1 MKALSVNAVKS
12 IIKPIEKSIQKNAPQ
27 ILSGLGIAFGVG
39 AVGFSVKATVKAVEI
54 VKEKEKEKG
63 EKLTKKEIV
72 QSTWKSYIPV
82 ATCSAAS
89 VACVVASTHI
99 SMRRLATMT
108 AAYAMS
114 ENSFKEYKDKAVEIL
129 GEKKEEEIR
138 GAVSQDYIEK
148 HPPYNAIVEKAKGG
162 ATLCLDKLGGRY
174 FYSDADTI
182 RRVINDMNH
191 MLNMDYHVALN
202 DFYYLMDMK
211 ESGIGDEFGWRLTD
225 GDLINVEF
233 DTELTPEGT
242 PVLVMNFTVGPRP
255 NFRTIVNI

>member
-1 MKALSVNAVKS
+1 MKALSVNSIKS

-39 AVGFSVKATVKAVEI
+39 AVGLSVKATVKAVEI
-54 VKEKEKEKG
+54 VKEKQQEKG
-63 EKLTKKEIV
+63 EELTKKEIIEA
-72 QSTWKSYIPV
+72 TWKNYIPV
-82 ATCSAAS
+82 ASCSIASAA
-89 VACVVASTHI
+89 CIVASTHI

-114 ENSFKEYKDKAVEIL
+114 ENSFKEYKEKAVELL

-138 GAVSQDYIEK
+138 GKVSKDYIDK
-148 HPPYNAIVEKAKGG
+148 HPPYNAIVENAKGG

-182 RRVINDMNH
+182 RRTVNDLNH

-211 ESGIGDEFGWRLTD
+211 ESGIGDTFGWCLTD

-242 PVLVMNFTVGPRP
+242 PVLVMNFTTGPRP
-255 NFRTIVNI
+255 NFRNLHI